1 MTRVAVV
8 SPFPPVRGGISHFAA
23 RASDALLSGGH
34 EVVRCS
40 FKRQYPDFLFPG
52 RSQFEPGRMAD
63 PDALIDGTNP
73 FSWMTAGRWLR
84 DAKPD
89 VVLAAYWTPILAPA
103 TGIVAGKAGAPVLA
117 LVHNARPHERIPG
130 GDALARWFFGRCAGV
145 LTLSNVVADHVR
157 DLGFS
162 GPLCTTPHP
171 VYDRFGDAPARD
183 EARRQLGLDPDAPV
197 LLFFGLV
204 RSYKGLDV
212 LIEALAGV
220 RRTAPSARL
229 VVAGEWYE
237 PREPV
242 ARRIAELGLQ
252 DAVRIDD
259 AYVPDERVPAL
270 FSAADVVVLPYRS
283 GTQSG
288 VLETASA
295 YGVPVVVTDV
305 GALAAPV
312 QEFGSGRVVLSGDSV
327 ALASAILEVIDP
339 EKRPAY
345 REGALRMASA
355 HGWTPFVEAFEG
367 LVGEVSGRAQRQEA
381 R

>member
-23 RASDALLSGGH
+23 RASDALQAGGH

-52 RSQFEPGRMAD
+52 RSQFESGRAAD
-63 PDALIDGTNP
+63 PAALIDGMNP
-73 FSWMTAGRWLR
+73 FSWMKAGRRLR
-84 DAKPD
+84 DSKPD
-89 VVLAAYWTPILAPA
+89 IVLAAYWTPILAPA

-117 LVHNARPHERIPG
+117 LVHNARPHERLPG
-130 GDALARWFFGRCAGV
+130 GDTLARWFFGRCAGV
-145 LTLSNVVADHVR
+145 LTLSNVVANQVR
-157 DLGFS
+157 ELGFS
-162 GPLCTTPHP
+162 GPLRTTPHP

-183 EARRQLGLDPDAPV
+183 DARRQLGLDPEAPV

-220 RRTAPSARL
+220 RQTAPAALL

-237 PREPV
+237 PRGPV
-242 ARRIAELGLQ
+242 ARRIAELGLE
-252 DAVRIDD
+252 DAVVIHD
-259 AYVPDERVPAL
+259 AYVPDESVPAL

-283 GTQSG
+283 ATQSG
-288 VLETASA
+288 VLETAAA

-312 QEFGSGRVVLSGDSV
+312 LEFGSGRVVLPEDAE

-339 EKRPAY
+339 EKQPAF
-345 REGALRMASA
+345 RTGALRLASA

-367 LVGEVSGRAQRQEA
+367 LVGEVFGHPHRPESG
-381 R
+381 